1 MSRDVALCGAWVL
14 KIKNVDEQSFM
25 DSLHELALLS
35 YEDQCTP
42 ANPRLAI
49 VEDMEE
55 ILRKAYYGEVK

>member
-1 MSRDVALCGAWVL
+1 MSFREQ
-14 KIKNVDEQSFM
+14 NVDEQSFM